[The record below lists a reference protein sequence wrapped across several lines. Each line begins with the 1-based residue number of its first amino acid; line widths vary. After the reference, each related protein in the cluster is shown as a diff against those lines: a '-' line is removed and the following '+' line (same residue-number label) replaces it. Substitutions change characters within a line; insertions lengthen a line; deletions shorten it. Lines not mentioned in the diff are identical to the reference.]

1 MADLGFEFQTILSD
15 IARILLAFALALPIG
30 GSDDTVGAALHFEH
44 FR

>member
-15 IARILLAFALALPIG
+15 IARILLAFAWRYQSV